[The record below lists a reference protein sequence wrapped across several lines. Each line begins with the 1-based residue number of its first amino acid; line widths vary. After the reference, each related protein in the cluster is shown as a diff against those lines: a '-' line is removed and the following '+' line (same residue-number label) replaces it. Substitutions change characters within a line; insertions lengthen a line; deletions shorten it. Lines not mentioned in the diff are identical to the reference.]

1 MNASDLV
8 EFLQRLLKS
17 SGETAEVNSMLTRS
31 ECKVPSS
38 DPAGGNPLVNI
49 NFLTMEKY
57 PASTRRRFEV
67 QVMYIFKTF
76 LSYTRDTNIIC
87 SLLHSGS

>member
-1 MNASDLV
+1 VNASDLV

-17 SGETAEVNSMLTRS
+17 SSETADSNSMLTRS

-38 DPAGGNPLVNI
+38 DPAAGNPLVNI
-49 NFLTMEKY
+49 NFFTVEKH

-67 QVMYIFKTF
+67 QVMYIFRVF
-76 LSYTRDTNIIC
+76 
-87 SLLHSGS
+87 

>member
-1 MNASDLV
+1 VNASDLV

-17 SGETAEVNSMLTRS
+17 SSDTAEANSILTRS

-38 DPAGGNPLVNI
+38 DAAGGNPLLNI
-49 NFLTMEKY
+49 NFLTLEKY

-67 QVMYIFKTF
+67 QVMYIFKI
-76 LSYTRDTNIIC
+76 L
-87 SLLHSGS
+87 